1 MTVIKRDR
9 NASGKDLIEAIEK
22 FTELLEGQSEDEAI
36 AALLSASQKLKTEKT
51 GSGEHKSAVKEII
64 DAFEGDHELSAYILE
79 KVDPTSWTES
89 DQLSVAATRVLN
101 LARRLR

>member
-22 FTELLEGQSEDEAI
+22 FSDLLETQSEDDAI
-36 AALLSASQKLKTEKT
+36 ADLRSAGQKLKSSQPGST
-51 GSGEHKSAVKEII
+51 GHKDAVKTII

-79 KVDPTSWTES
+79 KVDPSSWTES
-89 DQLSVAATRVLN
+89 DELSVAATRVLN